1 MASSIITPTAPTA
14 PTVLIALTFLIVLA
28 SDTMTISIDLGT
40 FSVSAILTAVKKG
53 QVYADWT
60 FVECRDGKGV
70 LTFTEVRHCDT
81 TEEQCVANFT
91 RQLNDEQIREK
102 LELDFKDVR
111 DLLVK
116 TALAPIA
123 DAKT

>member
-1 MASSIITPTAPTA
+1 MASSIITPTA

-28 SDTMTISIDLGT
+28 SDTMTISVDLGT

-102 LELDFKDVR
+102 LELDFKNVR

-123 DAKT
+123 DA

>member
-1 MASSIITPTAPTA
+1 MVSSIITLTA
-14 PTVLIALTFLIVLA
+14 PTVLIALIALTFLIVLA
-28 SDTMTISIDLGT
+28 SDTMTISVDLGT

-53 QVYADWT
+53 QVYAD
-60 FVECRDGKGV
+60 
-70 LTFTEVRHCDT
+70 LTFTKVRHGDT

-102 LELDFKDVR
+102 LELDFKNVR
-111 DLLVK
+111 DWLVK

-123 DAKT
+123 DA

>member
-1 MASSIITPTAPTA
+1 
-14 PTVLIALTFLIVLA
+14 
-28 SDTMTISIDLGT
+28 MTISIDLGT

-102 LELDFKDVR
+102 LELAFKDVR